1 MNTFSQC
8 FCFAT
13 HGVAYIW
20 ETVHIIR
27 GKLHRYFP
35 YKIISLGFYILVIG
49 SLLLSLNCYIGSLSK
64 PGRRQHAAII
74 TSWSNTFYCLKE
86 ATINCLQ
93 FLIVEVCLWPPKC
106 FRFAKRIVVSARV
119 PNLLEIT
126 NLESVIRR
134 AVEWKFYMKRRQ

>member
-1 MNTFSQC
+1 MLLGQSIPEISANLGHARHEHRNLNTSKFSIKEETSIDVIISKPWSDQLTEYHQEIAARMNTFSQC

-74 TSWSNTFYCLKE
+74 TS
-86 ATINCLQ
+86 
-93 FLIVEVCLWPPKC
+93 
-106 FRFAKRIVVSARV
+106 
-119 PNLLEIT
+119 
-126 NLESVIRR
+126 
-134 AVEWKFYMKRRQ
+134 